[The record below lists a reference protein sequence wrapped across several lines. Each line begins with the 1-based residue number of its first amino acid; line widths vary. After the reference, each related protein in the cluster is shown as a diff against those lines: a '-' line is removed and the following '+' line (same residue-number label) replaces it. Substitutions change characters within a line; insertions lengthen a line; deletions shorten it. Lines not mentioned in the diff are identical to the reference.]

1 MSKVTQK
8 SDGTPRITGIQVYD
22 KSEEKVV
29 DIPEDEVEE
38 VQNSRRVYFAIK
50 RNFFKAK
57 DDKISARN
65 FITGLLRFAIA
76 EVESGLKQK
85 PELDE
90 QWKRISES
98 VNDKIIQAFEDANDS
113 EDDRAAI
120 AKFKKP
126 YKQLGDAE
134 KEVLEE
140 DLDDR
145 FTMDAVAFTLI
156 CRALDLWTPKFWRLN
171 AVAAK
176 IEEAFQDEAEK
187 QKADPSR
194 IVPLDLEA
202 EKEKAKAEKRVPVG
216 N

>member
-1 MSKVTQK
+1 MSKAL
-8 SDGTPRITGIQVYD
+8 QVYD
-22 KSEEKVV
+22 KTEEKVV
-29 DIPEDEVEE
+29 DIPEDEVES
-38 VQNSRRVYFAIK
+38 VQNTRRVYFGIQKKVFEASTVGTVA
-50 RNFFKAK
+50 N
-57 DDKISARN
+57 ISVRS
-65 FITGLLRFAIA
+65 FITGLLRYGKWQ
-76 EVESGLKQK
+76 VEHGLKQNPK
-85 PELDE
+85 HGEFPE
-90 QWKRISES
+90 RIWEIIE
-98 VNDKIIQAFEDANDS
+98 NKIIDIAEEITNS

-126 YKQLGDAE
+126 YKQLSDAE
-134 KEVLEE
+134 KETLEE
-140 DLDDR
+140 DLDDV

-156 CRALDLWTPKFWRLN
+156 CRALDLWTPKFWRLD

>member
-8 SDGTPRITGIQVYD
+8 LDGTPRITEIQAYD
-22 KSEEKVV
+22 KSEGKVV
-29 DIPEDEVEE
+29 DIPDDEVEE

-50 RNFFKAK
+50 RNYSEAK
-57 DDKISARN
+57 DAKISARN

-90 QWKRISES
+90 QWKRIWES
-98 VNDKIIQAFEDANDS
+98 VADKVTKAGVDANDA

-120 AKFKKP
+120 ARFKKP
-126 YKQLGDAE
+126 YKQLSDAE
-134 KEVLEE
+134 KETLEE

-145 FTMDAVAFTLI
+145 YTLDAIAYCLI
-156 CRALDLWTPKFWRLN
+156 CKALDLWTPNFWRLDD
-171 AVAAK
+171 VAAK
-176 IEEAFQDEAEK
+176 IAEVER
-187 QKADPSR
+187 AE
-194 IVPLDLEA
+194 V
-202 EKEKAKAEKRVPVG
+202 EKEKAKAEKRVPLG

>member
-8 SDGTPRITGIQVYD
+8 SDGTPRITGIQAYD
-22 KSEEKVV
+22 KIEEKVV
-29 DIPEDEVEE
+29 DIPDDEVEE

-85 PELDE
+85 PELKE

-98 VNDKIIQAFEDANDS
+98 VEDKIFQAGLDANDS

-126 YKQLGDAE
+126 YKQLSDAE
-134 KEVLEE
+134 KETLEE

>member
-65 FITGLLRFAIA
+65 FITGLLQFGITG
-76 EVESGLKQK
+76 VENGLKQK

-98 VNDKIIQAFEDANDS
+98 VYDKLNDIATGVCDS

-120 AKFKKP
+120 ARFKKP
-126 YKQLGDAE
+126 YKQLSDTE
-134 KEVLEE
+134 KETLEE
-140 DLDDR
+140 DLDDQ
-145 FTMDAVAFTLI
+145 FTLDAI
-156 CRALDLWTPKFWRLN
+156 TYCLITRATEIWTPKFWRIYE
-171 AVAAK
+171 VAAK
-176 IEEAFQDEAEK
+176 IAEVE
-187 QKADPSR
+187 KA
-194 IVPLDLEA
+194 EY
-202 EKEKAKAEKRVPVG
+202 EKEKAETEKEKVKAEKRVPIG
-216 N
+216 S

>member
-50 RNFFKAK
+50 RNYSEAK
-57 DDKISARN
+57 DAKISARN

-98 VNDKIIQAFEDANDS
+98 VDDKIIQAFEDANDS

-126 YKQLGDAE
+126 YKQLSDAE
-134 KEVLEE
+134 KEALEE

>member
-1 MSKVTQK
+1 MSKAL
-8 SDGTPRITGIQVYD
+8 QVYD
-22 KSEEKVV
+22 KLEEKVV
-29 DIPEDEVEE
+29 DIPEDEVES
-38 VQNSRRVYFAIK
+38 VQNTRRIYFGIQQKVFEASTVGTVA
-50 RNFFKAK
+50 N
-57 DDKISARN
+57 ISVRS
-65 FITGLLRFAIA
+65 FITGLLRYGKWQ
-76 EVESGLKQK
+76 VENGLKQN
-85 PELDE
+85 PEHGE
-90 QWKRISES
+90 FPERIWES
-98 VNDKIIQAFEDANDS
+98 VADKINDIVEDITNS

-126 YKQLGDAE
+126 CKQLSDAE
-134 KEVLEE
+134 KETLEE

-202 EKEKAKAEKRVPVG
+202 EKEKAKVEKRVPVG

>member
-8 SDGTPRITGIQVYD
+8 LDGTPRITEIQAYD
-22 KSEEKVV
+22 KSEGKVV
-29 DIPEDEVEE
+29 DIPDDEVEE

-50 RNFFKAK
+50 RNYSEAK
-57 DDKISARN
+57 DAKISPRN

-90 QWKRISES
+90 QWKRIWES
-98 VNDKIIQAFEDANDS
+98 VADKVTDAGVDANDA

-126 YKQLGDAE
+126 YKQLSDAE
-134 KEVLEE
+134 KEALEE

-156 CRALDLWTPKFWRLN
+156 HRALDLWTPKFWRLDEI
-171 AVAAK
+171 AAK
-176 IEEAFQDEAEK
+176 IEEAFQA
-187 QKADPSR
+187 
-194 IVPLDLEA
+194 EA
-202 EKEKAKAEKRVPVG
+202 EKEKAKAEKRVPLG